1 MVWYIVSV
9 YHVNTQY
16 HIESA
21 LPGIAHLYPKVSVLT
36 LEAFHCMYVQYSRY
50 GKKGKKKLNHTALR
64 NVIAIASY

>member
-1 MVWYIVSV
+1 MVWYHIVSV

-36 LEAFHCMYVQYSRY
+36 LEAFHCMYSIPDMA
-50 GKKGKKKLNHTALR
+50 KKGKK
-64 NVIAIASY
+64 S